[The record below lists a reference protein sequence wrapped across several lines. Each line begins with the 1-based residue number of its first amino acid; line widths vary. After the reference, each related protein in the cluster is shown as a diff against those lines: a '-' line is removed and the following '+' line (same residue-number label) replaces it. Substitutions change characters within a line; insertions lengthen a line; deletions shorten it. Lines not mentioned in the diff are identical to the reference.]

1 MTKLLT
7 HDCVRLVREA
17 GYAVYTVE
25 HLRACRWLLTVTSTS
40 GGAKILILIKEGV
53 LVTTSD
59 VQDLASFVQVRNVQ
73 YGILLACNGSFSPT
87 AHHTCTDLND
97 HLLLCTALPH
107 ADQFVQNYKV

>member
-7 HDCVRLVREA
+7 RDCVRLVREA
-17 GYAVYTVE
+17 GYAVDTVE
-25 HLRACRWLLTVTSTS
+25 HLRACRWLLTVTSTR
-40 GGAKILILIKEGV
+40 GGAKILILIEERV
-53 LVTTSD
+53 LVTASD
-59 VQDLASFVQVRNVQ
+59 VQDLASVAQVRNVQ

-107 ADQFVQNYKV
+107 ADQFVQNHKQ